1 MYGCHTHPSVHPS
14 IHPPI
19 HPSIH
24 PCHPYTT
31 HSYHIAIVAALLL
44 FPSPLPPT
52 PFCLPACLPFS
63 LHPKRLPLLL
73 LLLLYFKYQS
83 FAAAAAAAA
92 LFFSRRWTFCCENHY
107 PLFSRFLQSIKF

>member
-1 MYGCHTHPSVHPS
+1 MPATLIHPF

-19 HPSIH
+19 HPSL
-24 PCHPYTT
+24 PPYTT

-83 FAAAAAAAA
+83 FAAAAAGCCTF
-92 LFFSRRWTFCCENHY
+92 LFTS
-107 PLFSRFLQSIKF
+107 LDFLL